1 MVRKAV
7 SADIPAVVRIYDAI
21 LTEQE
26 QGRAS
31 IGWIRGIYPT
41 EQTARD
47 ALEAGE
53 LFVWEQDGEVLA
65 AAKINREQVPEY
77 ALARW
82 EHPAPDNEIMVLH
95 TLVVDP
101 AASGRGIGT
110 GFVGFYERYAREQGC
125 RFLRMDTNQINK
137 AARNLYRGLGYKE
150 VGIVPCC
157 FNGIPDV
164 QLVCLEKL
172 LEVEK

>member
-1 MVRKAV
+1 MIRKAIP
-7 SADIPAVVRIYDAI
+7 ADIPAVVRIYDAI

-31 IGWIRGIYPT
+31 IGWIRGVYPT
-41 EQTARD
+41 EQTARE
-47 ALEAGE
+47 ALDAGE
-53 LFVWEQDGEVLA
+53 LFVWEQDGNILA

-82 EHPAPDNEIMVLH
+82 EYPAPDDKIMVLH

-110 GFVGFYERYAREQGC
+110 GFVAFYEQYALENGC
-125 RFLRMDTNQINK
+125 RFLRMDTNEINS
-137 AARNLYRGLGYKE
+137 AARTLYRHLGYRE

-164 QLVCLEKL
+164 QLVCLEKY
-172 LEVEK
+172 LEVAI